1 MWFWKKIQTVSWLIE
16 IGLKKPIH
24 VVALVLEDNQGNILL
39 AKRPVGKHLAGLWEF
54 PGGKVEPGETYRQ
67 ALIREIKEE
76 LDYSPRQ
83 FEHLITVKHKYPKKT
98 IVLHTFHCIDDTAKV
113 FSAENQQLIWL
124 HKSKLTSID
133 MPKADTPIVNI
144 LKNS

>member
-1 MWFWKKIQTVSWLIE
+1 MWLWQKIQTVSRLIE
-16 IGLKKPIH
+16 IDLKKPIH

-39 AKRPVGKHLAGLWEF
+39 AKRPTGKHLAGLWEF
-54 PGGKVEPGETYRQ
+54 PGGKVEPEESYQQ

-76 LDYSPRQ
+76 LNYTPRQ
-83 FEHLITVKHKYPKKT
+83 FGHLITVKHKYPEKT
-98 IVLHTFHCIDDTAKV
+98 IILHTFHCIDNSSKV

-124 HKSKLTSID
+124 HKSKLSSLD
-133 MPKADTPIVNI
+133 MPKADIPIVNL